1 MEQTYSSNERDKKCV
16 HNFGLE
22 IPWKV
27 VIWKAKPTLKANS
40 VLTFVVGYFKYPGTR
55 GLMAQF

>member
-1 MEQTYSSNERDKKCV
+1 MEPTYSSNGRDKKCV

-27 VIWKAKPTLKANS
+27 VIWKAKQMLKANS
-40 VLTFVVGYFKYPGTR
+40 VLNSVVYGYGTLNTLIE
-55 GLMAQF
+55 GG

>member
-1 MEQTYSSNERDKKCV
+1 MDQTYRSNERDKKCV

-27 VIWKAKPTLKANS
+27 VIWKAKQALKANS
-40 VLTFVVGYFKYPGTR
+40 VLTFVICGQGTLNTLVQ
-55 GLMAQF
+55 GD

>member
-1 MEQTYSSNERDKKCV
+1 MEPTYSSSGRDKKYV

-27 VIWKAKPTLKANS
+27 VIWKAKQMLKANS
-40 VLTFVVGYFKYPGTR
+40 VLKSVVYG
-55 GLMAQF
+55 